1 MKLTP
6 WYLAALAP
14 IAVAGCSGALM
25 GHVAV
30 LAVAIG
36 IFVGTL
42 SLGRQT
48 PPRPAAAL
56 RPSSRSSRAGE
67 SRRTRFLARTRRRDT
82 EDSVMSIRCLAVL
95 SDRARRRWLALAAC
109 SSPGMSSRGGAP
121 SERPA
126 ERGPIGAAAASSTGG
141 FTSRGASAASPAP
154 THSSRSAPAAKSS
167 TATSAPPAPPR
178 SSPRPRRTRCRRLRR
193 RRRSGRRPP

>member
-1 MKLTP
+1 MTKLTP

-48 PPRPAAAL
+48 P
-56 RPSSRSSRAGE
+56 
-67 SRRTRFLARTRRRDT
+67 
-82 EDSVMSIRCLAVL
+82 
-95 SDRARRRWLALAAC
+95 
-109 SSPGMSSRGGAP
+109 
-121 SERPA
+121 
-126 ERGPIGAAAASSTGG
+126 
-141 FTSRGASAASPAP
+141 SAAVAKTVTSQVDK
-154 THSSRSAPAAKSS
+154 AA
-167 TATSAPPAPPR
+167 
-178 SSPRPRRTRCRRLRR
+178 
-193 RRRSGRRPP
+193 

>member
-42 SLGRQT
+42 SLGRQ
-48 PPRPAAAL
+48 PPAVG
-56 RPSSRSSRAGE
+56 AG
-67 SRRTRFLARTRRRDT
+67 
-82 EDSVMSIRCLAVL
+82 
-95 SDRARRRWLALAAC
+95 
-109 SSPGMSSRGGAP
+109 
-121 SERPA
+121 
-126 ERGPIGAAAASSTGG
+126 RGPVAQIDKTV
-141 FTSRGASAASPAP
+141 
-154 THSSRSAPAAKSS
+154 
-167 TATSAPPAPPR
+167 
-178 SSPRPRRTRCRRLRR
+178 
-193 RRRSGRRPP
+193 

>member
-48 PPRPAAAL
+48 V
-56 RPSSRSSRAGE
+56 AG
-67 SRRTRFLARTRRRDT
+67 
-82 EDSVMSIRCLAVL
+82 
-95 SDRARRRWLALAAC
+95 
-109 SSPGMSSRGGAP
+109 SP
-121 SERPA
+121 
-126 ERGPIGAAAASSTGG
+126 
-141 FTSRGASAASPAP
+141 SAAVV
-154 THSSRSAPAAKSS
+154 TQLDKTVDK
-167 TATSAPPAPPR
+167 TA
-178 SSPRPRRTRCRRLRR
+178 
-193 RRRSGRRPP
+193 